1 MKYFTLSWTIA
12 TILIFCIWATSSF
25 AIAHQQTQETDSE
38 GGQDIDQHVV
48 QRGESLSQ
56 IAKQYG
62 VTMTQLMQLNAIAD
76 SDAIYIGQTLHLP
89 PVEFRNP
96 KQPTLPEHTHTIKRD
111 ETLSELAQEYNVPLI
126 ELLRYNGIQD
136 ADAIYVGQ
144 TIQIPVEE
152 EEVEEEGDVKGTGQE
167 GSEEERA
174 DDKESI
180 DDAEGEEEIEVDNA
194 EPDRDATVSDSVVAQ
209 SENESEED
217 SENESESID
226 EVEKKLTDTEQ
237 GSDEDSEDKDIRDE
251 ESSNEESPQSEDEP
265 DLLAPVDQ
273 ESLPE
278 IDNENRTT
286 TLNRSVTVKFGDT
299 LARIALRNGVDLEP
313 LRQVNGLTQRQASQ
327 LRAGQELILPATGEE
342 SIAKKSI
349 SPEQKYVV
357 QAGDSLGAIAKANGL
372 TIADLLAVNRI
383 TNPDSLAI
391 GRTLILPPPKAED
404 SSNSLEDSGSASQVG
419 AVRSG
424 YYFYMVRPGDTLSE
438 VARNFNSTILALIE
452 YNGLPD
458 EQTVYSGLELRIPF
472 GPPPQTTRQPRIPT
486 SGTRFMVSLSRQ
498 QCWVFRGDQIVH
510 EWTCST
516 GYDQWTTRTGNFA
529 VKTRLELA
537 KSGAHRLDMPYWLG
551 IYDMGAYENGIH
563 GLPIR
568 WSTGKK
574 IWSDLIGQPAT
585 FGCAM
590 LADEEASELF
600 GLSYLGMPVQI
611 VD

>member
-1 MKYFTLSWTIA
+1 MWTTDSPVVA
-12 TILIFCIWATSSF
+12 R
-25 AIAHQQTQETDSE
+25 QQAQETDNE
-38 GGQDIDQHVV
+38 TVQDIEQHVV

-62 VTMTQLMQLNAIAD
+62 VTMTQLMQLNAIVDA
-76 SDAIYIGQTLHLP
+76 DAIYIGQTLQLP
-89 PVEFRNP
+89 PVEFRDP
-96 KQPTLPEHTHTIKRD
+96 QQPVLPEHNHTIKRG
-111 ETLSELAQEYNVPLI
+111 ETLSELAQEYNVSLI

-136 ADAIYVGQ
+136 ADAIYIGQ
-144 TIQIPVEE
+144 TIQIPVKD
-152 EEVEEEGDVKGTGQE
+152 VEEKAEEDGGVERTGQGE
-167 GSEEERA
+167 SEE
-174 DDKESI
+174 K
-180 DDAEGEEEIEVDNA
+180 AEENGKVEDVEAAEEIEVDSTKS
-194 EPDRDATVSDSVVAQ
+194 DTDDTTSDATSAQ
-209 SENESEED
+209 SEIDTGDDSADESDLPGVNEG
-217 SENESESID
+217 
-226 EVEKKLTDTEQ
+226 TPTETA
-237 GSDEDSEDKDIRDE
+237 DSEDEKSREKERTNSDDE
-251 ESSNEESPQSEDEP
+251 STQISS
-265 DLLAPVDQ
+265 VDQ
-273 ESLPE
+273 ETQPE
-278 IDNENRTT
+278 ITEGKRTT

-299 LARIALRNGVDLEP
+299 LARVALRNGVDLES
-313 LRQVNGLTQRQASQ
+313 LRQVNGLTQRESGR

-342 SIAKKSI
+342 LVVKKPVPS
-349 SPEQKYVV
+349 EQKYVV
-357 QAGDSLGAIAKANGL
+357 QAGDSLGAIAKSNNL

-391 GRTLILPPPKAED
+391 GRTLVLPSPKADEPN
-404 SSNSLEDSGSASQVG
+404 NSVENAGNVSQVG

-424 YYFYMVRPGDTLSE
+424 YYFYMVRPGDTLSD
-438 VARNFNSTILALIE
+438 VASDFNSTILALIE
-452 YNGLPD
+452 YNGLPNA
-458 EQTVYSGLELRIPF
+458 ETVYSGLELRIPF
-472 GPPPQTTRQPRIPT
+472 GPPPHTTRQPRIPT

-516 GYDQWTTRTGNFA
+516 GYGQWTTQTGNFA

-551 IYDMGAYENGIH
+551 IYDVGAYENGIH

-590 LADEEASELF
+590 LADEEASQLF
-600 GLSYLGMPVQI
+600 DLSYLGMPVQI